1 MCLSSS
7 VILNMCCS
15 HRVSQG
21 QWAPRGTM
29 APQGCKDSQDYRA
42 AKETRANGEFLDQL
56 DQKEMWYGS
65 WLGSSALGRH

>member
-1 MCLSSS
+1 
-7 VILNMCCS
+7 
-15 HRVSQG
+15 
-21 QWAPRGTM
+21 M